1 MRRFLAVLS
10 LGALLAA
17 AGCGK
22 SATQQDVSSP
32 KVLAILA
39 GSEVKD
45 MEPLF
50 PDIEKATG
58 IHLVP
63 TYSGTLSGIDSI
75 ESGSATPDVAWFAQD
90 KYFGLTDTNHRIKV
104 SQKTMISPV
113 ILGVKQSK
121 AAELGWTDAHEPSWK
136 DIAQAVSAGK
146 LRYAMTSPSTSNS
159 GFAAVISVSTAM
171 AGSGNAVRTQDVN
184 SKLLDSFFSGQ
195 KLISGSSGWLSDA
208 YVQSQDQLDGMIN
221 YESLLLEL
229 NASGKLRE
237 PLHLVYP
244 SDGVAIAD
252 YPMVLLNDAK
262 QEAYQKVVDYLRTP
276 EMQKKIMEET
286 HRRPVVASVHPAPEF
301 GNRVLVDIPFP
312 ASANAVNALLLA
324 YLNEHRL
331 PAHAI
336 FVLDTSGSMEGSR
349 LDTVKQA
356 FHVLTGSDSS
366 ITGRFAR
373 FDDREHITIENFSD
387 HIKDTQDFQ
396 MHRRDDPQTFA
407 AVASYADQLSAD
419 GGTAIYDALE
429 HAEDEAAKDGPDRY
443 ASIVL
448 MTDGENNRG
457 ESADRFLQNFD
468 PRTKKT
474 RIFAIAIGEANPEEL
489 QRVATAT
496 GGRAF
501 DARTSS
507 LVDIFK
513 EIRGYQ

>member
-1 MRRFLAVLS
+1 MHRFLAVLS
-10 LGALLAA
+10 LGVLVAV

-22 SATQQDVSSP
+22 NAAQDASSP
-32 KVLAILA
+32 SVLTVLA

-50 PDIEKATG
+50 PDIERATG
-58 IHLVP
+58 IHLNVA
-63 TYSGTLSGIDSI
+63 YSGTLAGIDSI

-90 KYFGLTDTNHRIKV
+90 KYFGLTDTKHRIKA
-104 SQKTMISPV
+104 SEKTMISPV
-113 ILGVKQSK
+113 ILGVKRSK
-121 AAELGWTDAHEPSWK
+121 AAELGWADAHQPSWK

-171 AGSGNAVRTQDVN
+171 SGSGNAVRAQDVN
-184 SKLLDSFFSGQ
+184 SKLLNSFFSGQ

-208 YVQSQDQLDGMIN
+208 YVDSQDQLDGMIN

-262 QEAYQKVVDYLRTP
+262 QSGYQKVVDYLRSP
-276 EMQKKIMEET
+276 EMQQKIMDQT
-286 HRRPVVASVHPAPEF
+286 HRRPVIASVRPAAEF
-301 GNRVLVDIPFP
+301 GNRVLVDVPFP
-312 ASANAVNALLLA
+312 GSANAVNALLLA
-324 YLNEHRL
+324 YLNDRRV

-336 FVLDTSGSMEGSR
+336 FVLDTSGSMEGER
-349 LDTVKQA
+349 LDTVKEA
-356 FHVLTGSDSS
+356 FHVLTGSDPS

-373 FDDREHITIENFSD
+373 FDDRERITVENFSD
-387 HIKDTQDFQ
+387 RIKDSRDFQ
-396 MHRRDDPQTFA
+396 MHGRDDPQTFS
-407 AVASYADQLSAD
+407 AVSSYADSLDAG

-429 HAEDEAAKDGPDRY
+429 QAEDVASKDGPDRY
-443 ASIVL
+443 TSIVL
-448 MTDGENNRG
+448 MTDGQNNAG
-457 ESADRFLQNFD
+457 ESANRFLQNFD
-468 PRTKKT
+468 QRPKKT
-474 RIFAIAIGEANPEEL
+474 RVFAIAIGEANPEEL
-489 QRVATAT
+489 QRVASAT